1 MALEFP
7 IPPGGWRLSR
17 YACRLILE
25 ETEPDIWESF
35 NHWTLERWHT
45 ESVPA
50 AMAGFIPATGNKEQG
65 LSVSIGRSQLTTDSA
80 KTFICTSDAFQ
91 PYSER
96 SAHVRRRQRWEH
108 FTEPA
113 VIDLTLL
120 NPPLSAAT
128 PAWTML
134 DYTAGLELDEITDGD
149 WQTQNH
155 IYVKRQRNEYIDLAF
170 RVDTGRIAGG
180 ISAALE
186 GVSVNFAEKYVCT
199 MDEITIIS
207 ETLGYMHR
215 SQDWEHYSARTAI
228 DPPSTAP

>member
-25 ETEPDIWESF
+25 ETGPDVWESF

-50 AMAGFIPATGNKEQG
+50 AMAGFSPETGNKIKG

-96 SAHVRRRQRWEH
+96 AAHVRRRQRWEH
-108 FTEPA
+108 FTERRYRPYPVKPPA
-113 VIDLTLL
+113 KRRD
-120 NPPLSAAT
+120 
-128 PAWTML
+128 
-134 DYTAGLELDEITDGD
+134 AGLD
-149 WQTQNH
+149 H
-155 IYVKRQRNEYIDLAF
+155 
-170 RVDTGRIAGG
+170 
-180 ISAALE
+180 
-186 GVSVNFAEKYVCT
+186 
-199 MDEITIIS
+199 
-207 ETLGYMHR
+207 
-215 SQDWEHYSARTAI
+215 ARLY
-228 DPPSTAP
+228 DRP